1 MLGPPDIE
9 SRIGLT
15 GGNIFQGEVTPD
27 QMWEGR
33 FAPAPRF
40 PASTCAGRPLIRRGA
55 SSRLNGRNAA
65 EAVLADAGVALG
77 GRLAAPA
84 SEARPR
90 LDPWRRRAL
99 RGRKGPTPGSGSST
113 PPRELIASDGIDE
126 VRIARVANRA
136 GASTALVH
144 HYFST
149 REELLAQALL
159 QSFELA
165 ADERFVAGPAAAASA
180 TEGLAIA
187 IEECLPTPGEG
198 EREWVLWVELWLR
211 AAREPELRPVAG
223 RMYESYREW
232 VARVIRRG
240 VESGEFRRGRPGRGR
255 RPGDGAVRRARASA
269 P

>member
-1 MLGPPDIE
+1 ME
-9 SRIGLT
+9 EAS
-15 GGNIFQGEVTPD
+15 
-27 QMWEGR
+27 
-33 FAPAPRF
+33 APRSEG
-40 PASTCAGRPLIRRGA
+40 PDARERILR
-55 SSRLNGRNAA
+55 AA
-65 EAVLADAGVALG
+65 
-77 GRLAAPA
+77 
-84 SEARPR
+84 
-90 LDPWRRRAL
+90 
-99 RGRKGPTPGSGSST
+99 T
-113 PPRELIASDGIDE
+113 ELIASDGIDE

-136 GASTALVH
+136 RASTALVH

-187 IEECLPTPGEG
+187 IDECLPTPGEG
-198 EREWVLWVELWLR
+198 EREWILWLELWLR

-240 VESGEFRRGRPGRGR
+240 VENGEFREVDPGEVADLAMALF
-255 RPGDGAVRRARASA
+255 DGLGVRALIRDPAMSLERARRIAAERLAAELGIDPEALVGPSTG
-269 P
+269 

>member
-1 MLGPPDIE
+1 MEE
-9 SRIGLT
+9 SS
-15 GGNIFQGEVTPD
+15 
-27 QMWEGR
+27 
-33 FAPAPRF
+33 APRSDA
-40 PASTCAGRPLIRRGA
+40 PDARERILR
-55 SSRLNGRNAA
+55 AA
-65 EAVLADAGVALG
+65 
-77 GRLAAPA
+77 
-84 SEARPR
+84 
-90 LDPWRRRAL
+90 
-99 RGRKGPTPGSGSST
+99 T
-113 PPRELIASDGIDE
+113 ELIASDGIDE

-136 GASTALVH
+136 RASTSLVH

-165 ADERFVAGPAAAASA
+165 ADERFDAGPAAAASA

-223 RMYESYREW
+223 RMYESYRQW

-240 VESGEFRRGRPGRGR
+240 VESGEFSEVDPDRVADLAMALF
-255 RPGDGAVRRARASA
+255 DGLGVRALIRDPAMSLERARRIAAERLAAELGVA
-269 P
+269 PGSLADG

>member
-1 MLGPPDIE
+1 ME
-9 SRIGLT
+9 EAS
-15 GGNIFQGEVTPD
+15 
-27 QMWEGR
+27 
-33 FAPAPRF
+33 APRSEG
-40 PASTCAGRPLIRRGA
+40 PDARQRILR
-55 SSRLNGRNAA
+55 AA
-65 EAVLADAGVALG
+65 
-77 GRLAAPA
+77 
-84 SEARPR
+84 
-90 LDPWRRRAL
+90 
-99 RGRKGPTPGSGSST
+99 T
-113 PPRELIASDGIDE
+113 ELIASDGIDE

-136 GASTALVH
+136 RASTALVH

-240 VESGEFRRGRPGRGR
+240 VDSGEFSQVDPDQVADLAMALF
-255 RPGDGAVRRARASA
+255 DGLGVRALIRDPAMSLERARGIAAERLAAELGIDPEALAGASTG
-269 P
+269 

>member
-1 MLGPPDIE
+1 MEEASAHRDEPDARD
-9 SRIGLT
+9 RIL
-15 GGNIFQGEVTPD
+15 
-27 QMWEGR
+27 R
-33 FAPAPRF
+33 
-40 PASTCAGRPLIRRGA
+40 
-55 SSRLNGRNAA
+55 AA
-65 EAVLADAGVALG
+65 
-77 GRLAAPA
+77 
-84 SEARPR
+84 
-90 LDPWRRRAL
+90 
-99 RGRKGPTPGSGSST
+99 T
-113 PPRELIASDGIDE
+113 ELIASDGIDE

-136 GASTALVH
+136 RASTALVH

-165 ADERFVAGPAAAASA
+165 ADERFGAGPAAAASA

-187 IEECLPTPGEG
+187 IDECLPTPGEG

-240 VESGEFRRGRPGRGR
+240 VESGEFREVDPDRVADLAMALF
-255 RPGDGAVRRARASA
+255 DGLGVRALIRDPAMSLERARRMAA
-269 P
+269 ERLAAELGVDPAALFG

>member
-1 MLGPPDIE
+1 MEEASAHRDEPDARD
-9 SRIGLT
+9 RIL
-15 GGNIFQGEVTPD
+15 
-27 QMWEGR
+27 R
-33 FAPAPRF
+33 
-40 PASTCAGRPLIRRGA
+40 
-55 SSRLNGRNAA
+55 AA
-65 EAVLADAGVALG
+65 
-77 GRLAAPA
+77 
-84 SEARPR
+84 
-90 LDPWRRRAL
+90 
-99 RGRKGPTPGSGSST
+99 T
-113 PPRELIASDGIDE
+113 ELIASDGIDE

-136 GASTALVH
+136 RASTALVH

-165 ADERFVAGPAAAASA
+165 ADERFGAGPAAAASA

-187 IEECLPTPGEG
+187 IDECLPTPGEG

-240 VESGEFRRGRPGRGR
+240 VESGEFREVDPDRVADLAMALF
-255 RPGDGAVRRARASA
+255 DGLGVRALIRDPAMSLERARRIAA
-269 P
+269 ERLAAELGVDPAALFGL

>member
-1 MLGPPDIE
+1 MEEASAPQSDAPDARE
-9 SRIGLT
+9 RIL
-15 GGNIFQGEVTPD
+15 
-27 QMWEGR
+27 R
-33 FAPAPRF
+33 
-40 PASTCAGRPLIRRGA
+40 
-55 SSRLNGRNAA
+55 AA
-65 EAVLADAGVALG
+65 
-77 GRLAAPA
+77 
-84 SEARPR
+84 
-90 LDPWRRRAL
+90 
-99 RGRKGPTPGSGSST
+99 T
-113 PPRELIASDGIDE
+113 ELIASDGIDE
-126 VRIARVANRA
+126 VRIARVATRA
-136 GASTALVH
+136 RASTSLVH

-165 ADERFVAGPAAAASA
+165 ADERFGAGLAAAASA

-240 VESGEFRRGRPGRGR
+240 VESGEFSRVDPDDVADLAMALFDGLGVRALIRDPAMELDDARRVAAERL
-255 RPGDGAVRRARASA
+255 GAELGVDPAALSGGEGSSG

>member
-1 MLGPPDIE
+1 MEEASAHRDEPDARD
-9 SRIGLT
+9 RIL
-15 GGNIFQGEVTPD
+15 
-27 QMWEGR
+27 R
-33 FAPAPRF
+33 
-40 PASTCAGRPLIRRGA
+40 
-55 SSRLNGRNAA
+55 AA
-65 EAVLADAGVALG
+65 
-77 GRLAAPA
+77 
-84 SEARPR
+84 
-90 LDPWRRRAL
+90 
-99 RGRKGPTPGSGSST
+99 T
-113 PPRELIASDGIDE
+113 ELIASDGIDE

-136 GASTALVH
+136 RASTALVH

-165 ADERFVAGPAAAASA
+165 ADERFGAGPAAAASA

-187 IEECLPTPGEG
+187 IDECLPTPGEG

-240 VESGEFRRGRPGRGR
+240 VESGEFREVDPDRVADLAMALF
-255 RPGDGAVRRARASA
+255 DGLGVRALIRDPAMSLERARRMAA
-269 P
+269 ERLAAELGVDPAALFGL

>member
-1 MLGPPDIE
+1 ME
-9 SRIGLT
+9 EAS
-15 GGNIFQGEVTPD
+15 
-27 QMWEGR
+27 
-33 FAPAPRF
+33 APRADE
-40 PASTCAGRPLIRRGA
+40 PDARERILR
-55 SSRLNGRNAA
+55 AA
-65 EAVLADAGVALG
+65 
-77 GRLAAPA
+77 
-84 SEARPR
+84 
-90 LDPWRRRAL
+90 
-99 RGRKGPTPGSGSST
+99 T
-113 PPRELIASDGIDE
+113 ELIASDGIDE

-136 GASTALVH
+136 RASTALVH

-165 ADERFVAGPAAAASA
+165 ADERFGAGPAAASSA

-223 RMYESYREW
+223 QMYESYREW

-240 VESGEFRRGRPGRGR
+240 VESGEFRQVDPNEIAELAMALFDGLGVRALIRDPAMSLDRARVAVAKRLGAELGVDPALLAG
-255 RPGDGAVRRARASA
+255 GDGSNS